1 MTVGRFANSAG
12 YQNILSSALNNNP
25 QEMNDYAAQLR
36 GQEAGQA
43 MTSDAKAALAG
54 LEAES
59 ILDRAKYQAKSAGL
73 GVPSQGEQTRGA
85 VMGGIENLAGPIAG
99 MRGGGGGIG
108 NITSDTGSFTTGN
121 PSNVISNPMADIQR
135 SLGPGVK
142 FGMY

>member
-73 GVPSQGEQTRGA
+73 GVPSQGEQTMGA
-85 VMGGIENLAGPIAG
+85 VMGGIQNLAGPIAG
-99 MRGGGGGIG
+99 MMGGGGGGGGASFLGSAASPGGSAGVAGIG
-108 NITSDTGSFTTGN
+108 GGGMVNPFTN
-121 PSNVISNPMADIQR
+121 SSYL
-135 SLGPGVK
+135 SL
-142 FGMY
+142 M